1 MIRINQ
7 LKMPLGHDRA
17 GLLEKAARVL
27 RVPSGEIEK
36 LTIVKQSVDARKKPD
51 IWYSYVVD
59 IGIRQAGLQK
69 EEKLVRR
76 LKDRNVAVHKEAP
89 YRLPEPGTECMAGR
103 PVIIGTGPAG
113 LFCGLMLAR
122 KGYMPILLE
131 RGEDVDARTD
141 RVARFWETGQLDPS
155 SNVQFG
161 EGGAGT
167 FSDGKLNTLVKDT
180 FGRNREV
187 LRILTEFGGDPS
199 ILYVNKPHIGT
210 DVLSRIVKSI
220 RTEIEKLGG
229 QVLFQSQVTDFVTE
243 GEPGE
248 SRRIKALVV
257 NGSQVLEAETVVLAI
272 GHSARDTF
280 EVLWDRGIPME
291 AKAFAVGLRVQHS
304 QTLINES
311 QYGMKECGELGPASY
326 KLTWKASDER
336 GVYSF
341 CMCPGGYV
349 VNASSEPGRLAVN
362 GMSYH
367 DRAGENANSAII
379 VTVTPEDFCGMETGA
394 GTDQGCEVPGD
405 AMAGIRF
412 QRRLEETAFCLGKGN
427 IPVQLY
433 GDFKEGRVSEGFGGV
448 NPAFRGGYAF
458 ANLRELFPEPLSRAF
473 MEGMEGFGTM
483 IRGFDRPDAILAG
496 IESRTSSP
504 VRIPRDQGM
513 ESPVKGI
520 FPCGEGAGYA
530 GGITS
535 AAMDGIKT
543 AEEIIRRYN
552 PLRPSRTVAKT

>member
-17 GLLEKAARVL
+17 GLLDKAARML
-27 RVPSGEIEK
+27 HVPAGEIEK
-36 LTIVKQSVDARKKPD
+36 LAIIKQSVDARKKPD
-51 IWYSYVVD
+51 IRYSYVVD

-229 QVLFQSQVTDFVTE
+229 QVLFQSQVTDFVTG

-280 EVLWDRGIPME
+280 ETLLARGIPME
-291 AKAFAVGLRVQHS
+291 PKAFAVGLRVQHP

-394 GTDQGCEVPGD
+394 GTDRGCEAPGD

>member
-291 AKAFAVGLRVQHS
+291 PKAFAVGLRVQHP

-513 ESPVKGI
+513 ESAVKGI

-535 AAMDGIKT
+535 AAMDGIRT
-543 AEEIIRRYN
+543 AEEIIRRY
-552 PLRPSRTVAKT
+552 RPFET

>member
-7 LKMPLGHDRA
+7 LKLNIKHSEAD
-17 GLLEKAARVL
+17 LKEKILKVL
-27 RVPSGEIEK
+27 RISEDSLLSYEIK
-36 LTIVKQSVDARKKPD
+36 KQSLDARRKPELFYVYAVDVKVKNVSSVKKRVRNQNVQFKDKPL
-51 IWYSYVVD
+51 SYQ
-59 IGIRQAGLQK
+59 IQA
-69 EEKLVRR
+69 
-76 LKDRNVAVHKEAP
+76 D
-89 YRLPEPGTECMAGR
+89 GTEVLNHR
-103 PVIIGTGPAG
+103 PVVIGTGPAG
-113 LFCGLMLAR
+113 LFCGYQLAVL
-122 KGYMPILLE
+122 GYRPILLE
-131 RGEDVDARTD
+131 RGACVEERMQAVE
-141 RVARFWETGQLDPS
+141 RFWATGELDQNC
-155 SNVQFG
+155 NVQFG

-167 FSDGKLNTLVKDT
+167 FSDGKLNTLVHDSN
-180 FGRNREV
+180 GRSQKV
-187 LRILTEFGGDPS
+187 LELFVEYGAPKE
-199 ILYVNKPHIGT
+199 ILYQHKPHIGT
-210 DVLSRIVKSI
+210 DVLSRVVKNI
-220 RTEIEKLGG
+220 REAILSYGG
-229 QVLFQSQVTDFVTE
+229 EVRFLTQVTDILS
-243 GEPGE
+243 EPAGKG
-248 SRRIKALVV
+248 RRLTALQVYDHAAGKEDTIKTDIA
-257 NGSQVLEAETVVLAI
+257 VLAI

-280 EVLWDRGIPME
+280 SMLLKNEIPME
-291 AKAFAVGLRVQHS
+291 AKSFAVGVRMEHPQAM
-304 QTLINES
+304 IDEF
-311 QYGMKECGELGPASY
+311 QYGMKNDGTLPPASY
-326 KLTWKASDER
+326 KLTENLACGR
-336 GVYSF
+336 GVYTF

-394 GTDQGCEVPGD
+394 GTDRGCEAPGD

-427 IPVQLY
+427 IPIQLY

-543 AEEIIRRYN
+543 AEEIIRRYS